1 MKFIQ
6 VKSLA
11 GFSYVRADQVVAV
24 YSTEPS
30 KCSLALGSGV
40 TVACAESAK
49 DVVERV
55 EAAARA
61 EPEPE

>member
-1 MKFIQ
+1 MRFIQ
-6 VKSLA
+6 VKALA

-30 KCSLALGSGV
+30 KCSLALGGGV
-40 TVACAESAK
+40 TVACTEPAK
-49 DVVERV
+49 DIVERV
-55 EAAARA
+55 AAATRG